1 MASASQC
8 STEQK
13 NKSSIGNFPN
23 GSYQRIDCQTRFPSS
38 PFSLEFDEILHSPN
52 SAYSIRLCGLPET
65 VSITVWLTVTVI
77 VPGQEKVGGWG
88 LHLPL
93 AQAVFV
99 AFPVKVPHVSHVQS
113 RGRGDMLDVRQEAG
127 GQYRAWDGPMSI
139 LTSVS
144 EMQQWQWWC

>member
-38 PFSLEFDEILHSPN
+38 QFSLEFDEILHCPN
-52 SAYSIRLCGLPET
+52 SAYSIWVSGLPET

-77 VPGQEKVGGWG
+77 VPGQEKVGG
-88 LHLPL
+88 
-93 AQAVFV
+93 
-99 AFPVKVPHVSHVQS
+99 
-113 RGRGDMLDVRQEAG
+113 
-127 GQYRAWDGPMSI
+127 
-139 LTSVS
+139 
-144 EMQQWQWWC
+144 